1 MSEDSLSAKDIEAL
15 IEATSRKEEKPLF
28 DKIHAD
34 PFSVLNNDYWM
45 REASIEILEN
55 LKMEN
60 FKNLSK
66 RMTDKL
72 SASEKNLFKEVLTA
86 VLAEVIK
93 SKNFLKLNSAK
104 NWL

>member
-1 MSEDSLSAKDIEAL
+1 MSEDSLSPKDIEAL
-15 IEATSRKEEKPLF
+15 LEATSQKEEKPLF

-93 SKNFLKLNSAK
+93 SKKFSEIELGK
-104 NWL
+104 